1 MILQFGRWKK
11 RAVTP
16 LDRCTVSCHIGG
28 VINKRMQNLWACRL
42 PMKLKVFLCLANNR
56 RLQTGTTLKHK
67 SWKGDANCHI
77 CNTAKTVNH
86 IFFHCVIARFV
97 WTCFKEILGWE
108 RIPVSLDNIFDH
120 WIQQGC
126 TNRHLKLF
134 TFTIVVWVLFF
145 FEKQAG
151 ALPNH
156 LRRGSNVKTV
166 Q

>member
-1 MILQFGRWKK
+1 
-11 RAVTP
+11 
-16 LDRCTVSCHIGG
+16 
-28 VINKRMQNLWACRL
+28 MQNLWACRL

-56 RLQTGTTLKHK
+56 RLQTGTALKHK

-77 CNTAKTVNH
+77 CNTAETVNH
-86 IFFHCVIARFV
+86 IFFHCIIARFV

-108 RIPVSLDNIFDH
+108 RIPVSLDDIFDH

-134 TFTIVVWVLFF
+134 TFTFVVWVLFF
-145 FEKQAG
+145 FEKPAG

-156 LRRGSNVKTV
+156 LRRRSRVLQKSKKILHKIENTQTHQK
-166 Q
+166 